1 MKTATITTIKP
12 TTKTM
17 GLLPKKEEKII
28 INMIKRKITVE
39 IGVLLSNSKHTKTNF
54 IV

>member
-1 MKTATITTIKP
+1 MKTATIAIIKP

-17 GLLPKKEEKII
+17 GLLPKNDEKII
-28 INMIKRKITVE
+28 INMIKRKIAVE
-39 IGVLLSNSKHTKTNF
+39 MGVLLSNSKHTKITF